1 MPFTKTVK
9 QSGKKDGR
17 NSTDFLLLFF
27 VLLCGNCFL
36 AVYYCFE
43 QWLEAVSVTP
53 NWRGLLLGILY
64 GMVMVTRPAVSLF
77 MLSRSKLPA
86 IAISLIVS
94 MLILMSYQFL
104 PSGSPLFVW
113 MVLVL
118 RIVQGFFLAVF
129 SSCVVAAIVRIFPTG
144 RSAKGWAL
152 YSVANLLPY
161 AAIPTIGEKLLPL
174 VGGVPRLFALVGLLG
189 LPALLFTFIAAPN
202 LRKPELAVSR
212 DARRGSTAE
221 ILNAVRH
228 SGLSLLSREHALLPH
243 HEHRASLHEGTLYG
257 DRRQSGRLLPVL
269 HFHHDSCPSHGK

>member
-1 MPFTKTVK
+1 MPFTKTAK
-9 QSGKKDGR
+9 QTAKKEGR

-86 IAISLIVS
+86 IAISLVVS

-104 PSGSPLFVW
+104 PPDSPLFVW
-113 MVLVL
+113 MILVL

-161 AAIPTIGEKLLPL
+161 AARSGYRRE
-174 VGGVPRLFALVGLLG
+174 RLR
-189 LPALLFTFIAAPN
+189 P
-202 LRKPELAVSR
+202 
-212 DARRGSTAE
+212 
-221 ILNAVRH
+221 
-228 SGLSLLSREHALLPH
+228 
-243 HEHRASLHEGTLYG
+243 
-257 DRRQSGRLLPVL
+257 
-269 HFHHDSCPSHGK
+269 

>member
-129 SSCVVAAIVRIFPTG
+129 SSCVVAAIVRSFPRG
-144 RSAKGWAL
+144 
-152 YSVANLLPY
+152 
-161 AAIPTIGEKLLPL
+161 
-174 VGGVPRLFALVGLLG
+174 
-189 LPALLFTFIAAPN
+189 
-202 LRKPELAVSR
+202 
-212 DARRGSTAE
+212 ARPKD
-221 ILNAVRH
+221 
-228 SGLSLLSREHALLPH
+228 GLSTPWL
-243 HEHRASLHEGTLYG
+243 T
-257 DRRQSGRLLPVL
+257 
-269 HFHHDSCPSHGK
+269 SCPMRPFPPLEKNSCRSLAAYPDYLPSWDSSAFPRFSSPSSRHLI

>member
-1 MPFTKTVK
+1 MPFTKTAK
-9 QSGKKDGR
+9 QTAKKEGR

-86 IAISLIVS
+86 IAISLVVS

-104 PSGSPLFVW
+104 PPDSPLFVW
-113 MVLVL
+113 MILVL

-174 VGGVPRLFALVGLLG
+174 VGGAPGYLPSWVSSAFPRFFSPSLRHPICGNPSSLSAGMR
-189 LPALLFTFIAAPN
+189 AAAA
-202 LRKPELAVSR
+202 LRKFWMR
-212 DARRGSTAE
+212 
-221 ILNAVRH
+221 
-228 SGLSLLSREHALLPH
+228 SGT
-243 HEHRASLHEGTLYG
+243 RAS
-257 DRRQSGRLLPVL
+257 
-269 HFHHDSCPSHGK
+269 PSSFSRARSSASPRAPDFSL